1 MFIRYGMAANDD
13 QRGVA
18 AAGSGLV
25 VWRQARIEG
34 EELFVCAPA
43 VQPLWAMLLVP
54 VAAISFRRVAL
65 LVHGHARR
73 AK

>member
-1 MFIRYGMAANDD
+1 
-13 QRGVA
+13 
-18 AAGSGLV
+18 V

-43 VQPLWAMLLVP
+43 VRPVWAMLLVS

-65 LVHGHARR
+65 LVQCTGTARR